1 MKKQLTIAFLL
12 LIGYTSTSQ
21 TQTKTETETNDHNV
35 AFIVR
40 GKLGFAKYNE
50 TGNIPLNGF
59 VNGSD
64 FLFSF
69 KVGKK
74 TYIETGF
81 GFLEFDGNPTISGN
95 SVSIKNSYLHFPVQL
110 NGDFNLFDSKDENPN
125 ILLNIGVGLYANT
138 LLKSEVET
146 VLGNDSAKN
155 LGWNFG
161 ISTQVGAKFIVSK
174 AVNIGL
180 GLESQSDF
188 NKMKKDGVE
197 RKIEHMN
204 AFYFSLTLKN

>member
-1 MKKQLTIAFLL
+1 MKKQLIIALL

-21 TQTKTETETNDHNV
+21 TQTKTETETTDHNV
-35 AFIVR
+35 AFVVR
-40 GKLGFAKYNE
+40 GKLGFSKYKE
-50 TGNIPLNGF
+50 TGNVSLNAF

-64 FLFSF
+64 ILLSF

-74 TYIETGF
+74 TYIESGI
-81 GFLEFDGNPTISGN
+81 GFLEFNGNPTVSGN
-95 SVSIKNSYLHFPVQL
+95 SISIKNSYLHFPVQL

-161 ISTQVGAKFIVSK
+161 LSTQVGAKFIVSK
-174 AVNIGL
+174 ALNIGL

-197 RKIEHMN
+197 RKIENMN
-204 AFYFSLTLKN
+204 AFYFSLILKY